1 VSAAQTVASAALP
14 EPMQE
19 AKFTSLPSGFSTP
32 AYNCGAAYALPGD
45 APGIALN
52 QVPGPGLL
60 NSVDVDALA
69 AQIAAA
75 GDRGFEVDPTPAPGP
90 NHSPINNPALTNA
103 YAAAPREGKP
113 GYHQNPCGSPGAI
126 TGVHNGSSHAI
137 AVDPVTNQ
145 VFVAVPNNA
154 LGVDVGNTVSGG
166 AGAQMVG
173 IWPGYQPGPNSI
185 SWFPTDPQYAPN
197 APGIKGDCTLAAPCV
212 GQQATTAQND
222 SFTSLCSRGTDN
234 LGNTGTDNNG
244 CIFVLQD
251 GP

>member
-1 VSAAQTVASAALP
+1 
-14 EPMQE
+14 M
-19 AKFTSLPSGFSTP
+19 
-32 AYNCGAAYALPGD
+32 
-45 APGIALN
+45 
-52 QVPGPGLL
+52 
-60 NSVDVDALA
+60 NSVDVEALA

-75 GDRGFEVDPTPAPGP
+75 GGRGFQVDPTPAPGP

-103 YAAAPREGKP
+103 FAPAPPGGQP
-113 GYHQNPCGSPGAI
+113 GYHQAACGAPGAI
-126 TGVHNGSSHAI
+126 TAVHGGASLAI
-137 AVDPVTNQ
+137 AVDTVTNQ
-145 VFVAVPNNA
+145 VFIGVPNTA
-154 LGVDVGNTVSGG
+154 LGVDVGTTVSGG
-166 AGAQMVG
+166 GGAQMVG

-222 SFTSLCSRGTDN
+222 SFTTLCNRGTDN
-234 LGNTGTDNNG
+234 NGTPGTDNNG